1 MKRGEFSKNIAK
13 LIDLKSL
20 HSIFNNLFDEQEDI
34 LEELEIQEFSR
45 FLDKRF
51 DYIMQIYMDLSEF
64 LDESEMA
71 KQYISWLIKK
81 RIEPKLIEVL
91 FFGEF

>member
-81 RIEPKLIEVL
+81 HIEPKLIEVL